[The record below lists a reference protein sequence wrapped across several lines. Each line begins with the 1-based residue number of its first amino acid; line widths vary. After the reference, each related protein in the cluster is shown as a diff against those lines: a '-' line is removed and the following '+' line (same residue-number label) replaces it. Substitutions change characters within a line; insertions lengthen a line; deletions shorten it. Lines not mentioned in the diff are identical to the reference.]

1 MFSSLKR
8 EVKSKLIFEFIEKDV
23 KPISIEILGI
33 KNDIPIDS
41 SEIEIDL
48 TDFIVN
54 DYKIYECKIIYKNN
68 TKINSI
74 TVYYDKIN
82 YFICG
87 NGEGSAEI
95 IFSDFLNKT
104 ITAEKCVIKYKKER
118 YFPKEDF
125 KVVTRKR
132 INFINIDIEQLE
144 LPNDI
149 DDNKISIDSNENKNF
164 LISISI
170 INMPKVIGIY
180 TNEPFIEENLNI
192 DEDEIKTMLKNA
204 IETTHKIINYDK
216 NQQFLNYSY
225 QIDNSGLEK
234 FYNEI
239 VKSYELEM
247 KISKYFIINREELND
262 KQIELYELYSE
273 FLILFYDI
281 NSQDNR
287 KLGKINARRYYLQY
301 FYSKSV
307 IDNFYTNLPNYL
319 NKSEKTLLLYAASR
333 CLRTLLN
340 NYGSCLQELFEFI
353 NFTVPGNIYYDA
365 IEFNKKFL
373 EFLNEKS
380 EIFLFYLQLNSG
392 SSINLITNEL
402 TSRISMLDKN
412 SIKNHLFS
420 TIPKYGIKIK
430 CNTFFNACVF
440 SELKITCISESSL
453 FGKSL
458 NNSELNSKNDINYNR
473 RFRIAKIIQQENF
486 SNFKFSMNFD
496 ALFDKNIK
504 RSYEEYYSQS
514 LCPLIY
520 YRVKN
525 KEEMVKIIKKNK
537 CKAKEETNLIIKGD
551 SGIALIFFLTRGKKK
566 LMKLLN
572 AKDID
577 FSSIFKDPSIMASED
592 LSIFINELHVLC
604 ENNYV
609 SDDENE
615 DVDNELIIK
624 YEDSEYPTGKALGI
638 PTVEKF

>member
-1 MFSSLKR
+1 M
-8 EVKSKLIFEFIEKDV
+8 
-23 KPISIEILGI
+23 
-33 KNDIPIDS
+33 
-41 SEIEIDL
+41 
-48 TDFIVN
+48 
-54 DYKIYECKIIYKNN
+54 
-68 TKINSI
+68 
-74 TVYYDKIN
+74 
-82 YFICG
+82 
-87 NGEGSAEI
+87 
-95 IFSDFLNKT
+95 
-104 ITAEKCVIKYKKER
+104 
-118 YFPKEDF
+118 
-125 KVVTRKR
+125 
-132 INFINIDIEQLE
+132 
-144 LPNDI
+144 
-149 DDNKISIDSNENKNF
+149 
-164 LISISI
+164 
-170 INMPKVIGIY
+170 
-180 TNEPFIEENLNI
+180 
-192 DEDEIKTMLKNA
+192 
-204 IETTHKIINYDK
+204 
-216 NQQFLNYSY
+216 
-225 QIDNSGLEK
+225 
-234 FYNEI
+234 
-239 VKSYELEM
+239 
-247 KISKYFIINREELND
+247 
-262 KQIELYELYSE
+262 
-273 FLILFYDI
+273 
-281 NSQDNR
+281 
-287 KLGKINARRYYLQY
+287 
-301 FYSKSV
+301 
-307 IDNFYTNLPNYL
+307 PNYL

-624 YEDSEYPTGKALGI
+624 YEDSEYPKGKALGI